1 LTAYSG
7 LSTLRLDGPWPL
19 GYAPAMKIWLKYLIA
34 AILGVALGLVVPLA
48 ESMGILDVLT
58 GISMNLGRYML
69 LPILF
74 FSMPIAV
81 HELLEDKK
89 LLRTGARAIAYSI
102 MAVFIM
108 TIIGIG
114 GGLLLSPGRIPLSTD
129 ASFAVAPIPAI
140 REILLAMIPA
150 NPLQTLQSMDFLLP
164 LALLGTMIGMA
175 LSFDRSATKPALNLF
190 DSISRISWQINS
202 FIVEILPLPLIFI
215 SAARTISI
223 AATARLAIFGRMLAV
238 LGIEFAIVVL
248 IILPLAIYL
257 ANGRKNPFILMYGLL
272 APSLAGAITGHTAI
286 PAGILLKHLKE
297 SLGVRRR
304 SSTASLPLAMTFG
317 RAGTA
322 MVSATAFIVILSS
335 YSSLGIGSSTIGW
348 MLLFIPASALL
359 LGAAP
364 GLGPL
369 SAIAFLCAAYGRG
382 FESGYILVVPVAF
395 PLMSLGAFLDV
406 GIQGIIAT
414 LVAGHEDM
422 SVAKTAR
429 HFI

>member
-1 LTAYSG
+1 LLLAPCTSG
-7 LSTLRLDGPWPL
+7 RLDGIKTL

-58 GISMNLGRYML
+58 LVSLNLGRYML

-81 HELLEDKK
+81 HELLDDKK
-89 LLRTGARAIAYSI
+89 LLRTGARSVAYSVL
-102 MAVFIM
+102 AVFIM
-108 TIIGIG
+108 TIIGIA

-129 ASFAVAPIPAI
+129 ASFSVDPIPTL
-140 REILLAMIPA
+140 REISLAMVPA
-150 NPLQTLQSMDFLLP
+150 NPAQTLLSIDFILP
-164 LALLGTMIGMA
+164 LALLGTMVGLA
-175 LSFDRSATKPALNLF
+175 LSFDRSATKPALTLF

-202 FIVEILPLPLIFI
+202 FFVEILPLPLILI

-223 AATARLAIFGRMLAV
+223 ARTARLAIFGRMLAV
-238 LGIEFAIVVL
+238 LAIEVVIVVAIV
-248 IILPLAIYL
+248 LPLAIYL
-257 ANGRKNPFILMYGLL
+257 ANGRKNPFKLLYGLL
-272 APSLAGAITGHTAI
+272 AASLAGAITGHAAI

-304 SSTASLPLAMTFG
+304 SSTVSLPLAMTFG

-322 MVSATAFIVILSS
+322 MVSATTFIVILSS
-335 YSSLGIGSSTIGW
+335 YSSLGIGTGTIGW

-395 PLMSLGAFLDV
+395 PLMALGSFLDV
-406 GIQGIIAT
+406 GVQGIISA
-414 LVAGHEDM
+414 LIAGHEGM
-422 SVAKTAR
+422 SVEKTAR